1 MNKRIKAAREAA
13 GLSQGQLARLLGCSR
28 SLVTQW
34 EAGQTA
40 PTGWAERIAAVC
52 GVSAHWLA
60 TGQPESRI
68 DVGTMRGAARLS
80 VEGLRRVQQL
90 VDMLGRVDHA

>member
-52 GVSAHWLA
+52 GVSAHWLR
-60 TGQPESRI
+60 TGKPETRI
-68 DVGTMRGAARLS
+68 DVSGMPGAEHLTWAD
-80 VEGLRRVQQL
+80 LRRVQAL
-90 VDMLGRVDHA
+90 VDMLGRVP